1 MAARVKPL
9 KGIENQQNDYAETI
23 KSQRGCVISIVIA
36 LDTPIQWAKPLRSTS
51 HTMAASLRVPL
62 HMTFNLGILTT
73 GLRLYERFCN
83 KRFSFMCQH
92 IINLSC
98 PSAVTLNLGVL
109 SECTYDV
116 KKTRGTTHFG
126 RHRQQTCE

>member
-1 MAARVKPL
+1 
-9 KGIENQQNDYAETI
+9 
-23 KSQRGCVISIVIA
+23 
-36 LDTPIQWAKPLRSTS
+36 
-51 HTMAASLRVPL
+51 
-62 HMTFNLGILTT
+62 MTFNLGILTT

-92 IINLSC
+92 ITNLSC

-116 KKTRGTTHFG
+116 KKLEGPRILADTGNKHAS
-126 RHRQQTCE
+126 EV